1 MDISKSFG
9 MVWRFAPMAD
19 SFVREWHSRDL
30 DSKLNLRERSAVDEW
45 LATNHTYH
53 VMRDNKHHGTAIL
66 GGMFG
71 NDSTASIIRCNM
83 LQQLSYL

>member
-1 MDISKSFG
+1 
-9 MVWRFAPMAD
+9 MAD
-19 SFVREWHSRDL
+19 GYVTEWHSRDL
-30 DSKLNLRERSAVDEW
+30 DSKLNKRERAAVDEW

-71 NDSTASIIRCNM
+71 KLMYRNHTI
-83 LQQLSYL
+83 Q